1 MKNNKIK
8 EYSPFE
14 EKPIIR
20 HPERKKNKAD
30 VKLVQEQEIP
40 EPDIL
45 PDNGLEKDEA
55 FIKFEILIDSLVLVK
70 KMLNTE
76 LANINK
82 AIKQTKKII
91 LNIKKQ

>member
-1 MKNNKIK
+1 MKKNKTK

-20 HPERKKNKAD
+20 HPQRKKNKAD

-55 FIKFEILIDSLVLVK
+55 IIKFEILIDVLEIVK
-70 KMLNTE
+70 KELNTE
-76 LANINK
+76 LANVNK
-82 AIKQTKKII
+82 AIKQAKKII
-91 LNIKKQ
+91 SNIKKQ